1 MLGKLF
7 AVLCLVAG
15 IAVCAASLG
24 LLPEDYV
31 VFAAPR
37 QVVFGAGAVS
47 VLFGFMLLARDHR
60 AADAITTIVLLSF
73 AAFAGWL
80 TFYAPDGTIERY
92 LPFIPTAVNEAL
104 ARLLFGLGAAATF
117 GIAIWAMRRLFR

>member
-1 MLGKLF
+1 VGKLVAF
-7 AVLCLVAG
+7 VCLVGG

-31 VFAAPR
+31 LFEAPR

-47 VLFGFMLLARDHR
+47 VLVGFLLLARDHR
-60 AADAITTIVLLSF
+60 ASETVTSILLLSL

-92 LPFIPTAVNEAL
+92 LPFIPTEVNDAL

-117 GIAIWAMRRLFR
+117 GIAIWAVRRLFR

>member
-1 MLGKLF
+1 VGKLV
-7 AVLCLVAG
+7 AGLCLVGG
-15 IAVCAASLG
+15 IAACAASLG

-31 VFAAPR
+31 IFEAPR

-47 VLFGFMLLARDHR
+47 VLFGFLLLARDHR
-60 AADAITTIVLLSF
+60 ASDAVTTVILLGI

-92 LPFIPTAVNEAL
+92 LPFIPTEVNDAL
-104 ARLLFGLGAAATF
+104 ARLLFGLGAAATVV
-117 GIAIWAMRRLFR
+117 IAILAVRRLFR

>member
-1 MLGKLF
+1 MGKLVAF
-7 AVLCLVAG
+7 LCLVGG

-31 VFAAPR
+31 IFEASR
-37 QVVFGAGAVS
+37 RVVFGLGAVS
-47 VLFGFMLLARDHR
+47 VLLGFLLLARDHR
-60 AADAITTIVLLSF
+60 ASDAVATIFLLSL

-80 TFYAPDGTIERY
+80 TFYAPEGTIERY
-92 LPFIPTAVNEAL
+92 LPFIPSEVNDAL

-117 GIAIWAMRRLFR
+117 GIAIWAARRLFR

>member
-1 MLGKLF
+1 LAL
-7 AVLCLVAG
+7 LCLVAG

>member
-1 MLGKLF
+1 MGKLIAF
-7 AVLCLVAG
+7 LCLVGG

-31 VFAAPR
+31 IFEAPR
-37 QVVFGAGAVS
+37 RVVFGLGAVS
-47 VLFGFMLLARDHR
+47 VLFGFLLLARDHR
-60 AADAITTIVLLSF
+60 ASDVVTTVLLLSV

-80 TFYAPDGTIERY
+80 TFYAPEGTIQRY
-92 LPFIPTAVNEAL
+92 LPFIPSEVNDAL

-117 GIAIWAMRRLFR
+117 GIAIWAARRLFR

>member
-1 MLGKLF
+1 M
-7 AVLCLVAG
+7 LCLVGGVA
-15 IAVCAASLG
+15 ACAASLG

-31 VFAAPR
+31 IFETSR

-47 VLFGFMLLARDHR
+47 VLFGSLLLARDHR
-60 AADAITTIVLLSF
+60 ASDAVTTILLLSL
-73 AAFAGWL
+73 AAFTGWL

-92 LPFIPTAVNEAL
+92 LPFIPTEVNEAL

-117 GIAIWAMRRLFR
+117 AIAIWAVRRLFR

>member
-1 MLGKLF
+1 MGKLVAF
-7 AVLCLVAG
+7 VCLVGG

-31 VFAAPR
+31 LFEAPR

-47 VLFGFMLLARDHR
+47 VLVGFLLLARDHR
-60 AADAITTIVLLSF
+60 ASETVTSILLLSL

-92 LPFIPTAVNEAL
+92 LPFIPTEVNDAL

-117 GIAIWAMRRLFR
+117 GIAIWAVRRLFR

>member
-1 MLGKLF
+1 VGKLV
-7 AVLCLVAG
+7 ALLCLVGGVA
-15 IAVCAASLG
+15 ACAASLG

-31 VFAAPR
+31 IFETSR

-47 VLFGFMLLARDHR
+47 VLFGSLLLARDHR
-60 AADAITTIVLLSF
+60 ASDAVTTILLLSL
-73 AAFAGWL
+73 AAFTGWL

-92 LPFIPTAVNEAL
+92 LPFIPTEVNEAL

-117 GIAIWAMRRLFR
+117 AIAIWAVRRLFR

>member
-1 MLGKLF
+1 MGKLVAF
-7 AVLCLVAG
+7 LCLVGG
-15 IAVCAASLG
+15 IAACAASLG

-31 VFAAPR
+31 IFEAPR
-37 QVVFGAGAVS
+37 RVVFGLGAVS
-47 VLFGFMLLARDHR
+47 LLLGFLLLARDHR
-60 AADAITTIVLLSF
+60 ASDAVATILLLSL

-92 LPFIPTAVNEAL
+92 LPFIPAEVNEAL

-117 GIAIWAMRRLFR
+117 GIAIWAARRLFR

>member
-1 MLGKLF
+1 MGKLIAF
-7 AVLCLVAG
+7 LCLVGG

-31 VFAAPR
+31 IIEAPR
-37 QVVFGAGAVS
+37 RVVFGLGAVS
-47 VLFGFMLLARDHR
+47 VLLGFLLLARDHR
-60 AADAITTIVLLSF
+60 ASDVVTTVLLLSL

-80 TFYAPDGTIERY
+80 TFYAPEGTIQRY
-92 LPFIPTAVNEAL
+92 LPFIPSEVNDAL

-117 GIAIWAMRRLFR
+117 GIAIWAARRLFR

>member
-1 MLGKLF
+1 VGKLL
-7 AVLCLVAG
+7 ALLCLVGG

-31 VFAAPR
+31 VFPASR
-37 QVVFGAGAVS
+37 RVVFGAGAVA

-60 AADAITTIVLLSF
+60 ASDAITTIVLLSF

-80 TFYAPDGTIERY
+80 TFYAPDGTIDRY
-92 LPFIPTAVNEAL
+92 LPFIPTAVNDAL

-117 GIAIWAMRRLFR
+117 GMAIWAMRRLFR

>member
-1 MLGKLF
+1 VGKLVAF
-7 AVLCLVAG
+7 LCLVGG

-31 VFAAPR
+31 IFEAPR
-37 QVVFGAGAVS
+37 TVVFGAGAVS
-47 VLFGFMLLARDHR
+47 VLVGFLLLARDHR
-60 AADAITTIVLLSF
+60 ASDTVTSILLLSL

-92 LPFIPTAVNEAL
+92 LPFIPTEVNDAL
-104 ARLLFGLGAAATF
+104 ARMLFGLGAVATV
-117 GIAIWAMRRLFR
+117 GMAIWAVRRLFR

>member
-1 MLGKLF
+1 MGKLVAF
-7 AVLCLVAG
+7 VCLVGG

-31 VFAAPR
+31 IFEAPR
-37 QVVFGAGAVS
+37 TVVFGAGAVS
-47 VLFGFMLLARDHR
+47 VLVAFLLLARDHR
-60 AADAITTIVLLSF
+60 ASDTVTSILLLSL

-92 LPFIPTAVNEAL
+92 LPFIPTEVNDAL
-104 ARLLFGLGAAATF
+104 ARLLFGLGAAATV
-117 GIAIWAMRRLFR
+117 GMAIWAVRRLFR